1 MENMLKNDVIKDVIS
16 KIEKEV
22 AGIQCDIEELEKRR
36 VSIHQRRILNGIRH
50 GENDNIINVW
60 LSHFWLLPKNEGA

>member
-1 MENMLKNDVIKDVIS
+1 MLKNDVIKDVIS

-50 GENDNIINVW
+50 GENDNIINV
-60 LSHFWLLPKNEGA
+60 